1 MYDLIFKFDDW
12 KGTATTAPI
21 DGVEMTIEAL
31 RALPNLVDLAA
42 ASDNDMQFQRLPNQR
57 YQAILTSK
65 ASTMTYIGFDHE
77 LGQDLLKDVKP
88 AKKRKRAKPKT
99 KAKPKAKAKPA
110 KKLEKRS
117 ADATV
122 HAVQQL
128 SLI

>member
-12 KGTATTAPI
+12 KGTATMALI
-21 DGVEMTIEAL
+21 DGIEMTVEAL
-31 RALPNLVDLAA
+31 QDLPNLADLVFN
-42 ASDNDMQFQRLPNQR
+42 SDNDMQFQRLPNQR

-65 ASTMTYIGFDHE
+65 TSTMTYIGFDHE
-77 LGQDLLKDVKP
+77 FGCDLLKDVKP

-99 KAKPKAKAKPA
+99 KKRKTTPAKPVRKKTAKVP
-110 KKLEKRS
+110 
-117 ADATV
+117 T

>member
-12 KGTATTAPI
+12 KGTATMALI
-21 DGVEMTIEAL
+21 DGIEMTVEAL
-31 RALPNLVDLAA
+31 QDLPNLADLVFN
-42 ASDNDMQFQRLPNQR
+42 SDNDMQFQRLPNQR

-65 ASTMTYIGFDHE
+65 TSTMTYIGFDHE
-77 LGQDLLKDVKP
+77 FGCDLLKDVKP

-99 KAKPKAKAKPA
+99 KAKRKTTPA
-110 KKLEKRS
+110 KSVRKKT
-117 ADATV
+117 AKVPT